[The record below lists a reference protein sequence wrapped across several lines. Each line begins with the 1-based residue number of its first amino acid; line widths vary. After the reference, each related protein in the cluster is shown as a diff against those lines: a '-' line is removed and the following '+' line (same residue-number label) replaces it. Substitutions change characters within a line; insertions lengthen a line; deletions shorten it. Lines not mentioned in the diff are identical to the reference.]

1 MVFNLEIDEFLLEID
16 EDVEGM
22 QSTIYYLQQ
31 QLKDSNAKIESLERD
46 IQLLEQVNLDKE
58 SKTELKGQGD
68 HQGGHQVD
76 QQAERQTGQRQSE
89 QRAGDQHAESQG
101 GQDVGGPQAGPSV
114 GGSKEGQEE
123 EFQSDEHYLIQESYF
138 SIELVDEEVTE
149 VMKEERI
156 EKELSDLIYKV
167 EFPDDIDMM

>member
-1 MVFNLEIDEFLLEID
+1 
-16 EDVEGM
+16 M

-68 HQGGHQVD
+68 DQGGHQVD

-114 GGSKEGQEE
+114 GSSKEGQEE

-138 SIELVDEEVTE
+138 SIELVDEEEVTE